1 MRRLKKQQHQTVLHL
16 VDMMK
21 SRLAALKNS
30 VFTGLGIGILI
41 PGILLSVVW
50 YLMHKYVFLAKADLL
65 LIGCI
70 AVNAVFMHYFFKQ
83 NKDNIGQ
90 GIISATFLWAFA
102 FFFYKITR
110 P

>member
-1 MRRLKKQQHQTVLHL
+1 MIKDWLLTV
-16 VDMMK
+16 
-21 SRLAALKNS
+21 KNS
-30 VFTGLGIGILI
+30 VFIGMGIGVVI
-41 PGILLSVVW
+41 PGLLVTGAW
-50 YLMHKYVFLAKADLL
+50 YLMHRYIFLAKADLL

-70 AVNAVFMHYFFKQ
+70 AVNAIFMHYFFKL
-83 NKDNIGQ
+83 NKDNIGR

>member
-1 MRRLKKQQHQTVLHL
+1 MVKNW
-16 VDMMK
+16 
-21 SRLAALKNS
+21 LADLKNS
-30 VFTGLGIGILI
+30 VFIGLGIGVSV

-50 YLMHKYVFLAKADLL
+50 YLMHKYSFLAKADLL

-70 AVNAVFMHYFFKQ
+70 AVNAIFMHYFFKL
-83 NKDNIGQ
+83 NKDNVGR
-90 GIISATFLWAFA
+90 GIISATFLWAFV

>member
-1 MRRLKKQQHQTVLHL
+1 
-16 VDMMK
+16 MMMVRN
-21 SRLAALKNS
+21 RLAELKNS
-30 VFTGLGIGILI
+30 VFIGLGAGILV

-50 YLMHKYVFLAKADLL
+50 YLMHRYAFLAKADLL

-70 AVNAVFMHYFFKQ
+70 AVNAFFMHYFFKL
-83 NKDNIGQ
+83 NKDNIGR